1 MDFLRVNYIFYRH
14 LFFRSLLT
22 AIAVVIFLF
31 LFDLFISLATNS
43 DMFNDNF
50 SKILTD
56 QLDSSFRNVL
66 QYFEILMLI
75 AVLISL
81 ARFRESGNL
90 NFLQSLSI
98 SPFKILLLSSFGP
111 VLLSLLFMY
120 AGQKDNLPNKLSSK
134 NDYFL
139 ISDKAIFHHQPEEQK
154 IFKLSEDNALEV
166 IYSRANEE
174 NVFNISY
181 ISRGLKESRSVIDSI
196 SYNNLVLPKESED
209 NLKLKLLP
217 FTTIGV
223 IFLSSLLVFSQARV
237 ISVGRVI
244 IYGLLIGFSYKI
256 FDDLIQ
262 AIFMAFSF
270 QSILQY
276 IILPVVFFVLGVY
289 GLKKSTKF

>member
-1 MDFLRVNYIFYRH
+1 MNYIFYRH
-14 LFFRSLLT
+14 LIFRSLFT
-22 AIAVVIFLF
+22 AIIVVTFLF
-31 LFDLFISLATNS
+31 LFDLFISIATNS

-50 SKILTD
+50 SKILMD
-56 QLDSSFRNVL
+56 QLVSSFRNVL

-90 NFLQSLSI
+90 DFLQSLSI
-98 SPFKILLLSSFGP
+98 SPFKILILSSLGP
-111 VLLSLLFMY
+111 ILLSLLFMQL
-120 AGQKDNLPNKLSSK
+120 GQKDNLLNELSLK

-139 ISDKAIFHHQPEEQK
+139 ISDKTIFHHQPEEQK
-154 IFKLSEDNALEV
+154 IFKLSDDNALEI
-166 IYSRANEE
+166 IYSRANDE
-174 NVFNISY
+174 NTFNILYTSE
-181 ISRGLKESRSVIDSI
+181 GLEEGKSVIESL
-196 SYNNLVLPKESED
+196 SNNNLVLPSDSEK

-217 FTTIGV
+217 FTTLGV

-244 IYGLLIGFSYKI
+244 LYGLLIGFGYKI
-256 FDDLIQ
+256 IDDLIQ
-262 AIFMAFSF
+262 AIFVAYSF

-276 IILPVVFFVLGVY
+276 TIVPVIFFVLGAY

>member
-1 MDFLRVNYIFYRH
+1 MNYIFYKH

-22 AIAVVIFLF
+22 AIIVVIFLF
-31 LFDLFISLATNS
+31 SFDLFISLATNS
-43 DMFNDNF
+43 DMFNENF

-56 QLDSSFRNVL
+56 QLSSSFRNVL

-98 SPFKILLLSSFGP
+98 SPFKILLLSSLGP
-111 VLLSLLFMY
+111 ILLSLLFMF
-120 AGQKDNLPNKLSSK
+120 AGQKSNLLNELSSK

-139 ISDKAIFHHQPEEQK
+139 VSDKAIFHHQPEEQK

-174 NVFNISY
+174 NVFNILY
-181 ISRGLKESRSVIDSI
+181 EGAGFKDTKSVIESI
-196 SYNNLVLPKESED
+196 SNNNFVLPKESKN

-217 FTTIGV
+217 FTTLGV

-244 IYGLLIGFSYKI
+244 LYGLLIGFSYKI
-256 FDDLIQ
+256 INDLIQ
-262 AIFMAFSF
+262 AIFMAFSS
-270 QSILQY
+270 QSIFQY
-276 IILPVVFFVLGVY
+276 IILPIVFFVLGVY

>member
-1 MDFLRVNYIFYRH
+1 MNYIFYKH

-22 AIAVVIFLF
+22 AIIVVIFLF
-31 LFDLFISLATNS
+31 SFDLFISLATNS
-43 DMFNDNF
+43 DMFNENF

-56 QLDSSFRNVL
+56 QLGSSFRNVL

-98 SPFKILLLSSFGP
+98 SPFKILLLSSLGP
-111 VLLSLLFMY
+111 ILLSLLFMY
-120 AGQKDNLPNKLSSK
+120 AGQKSNLLNELSSK

-139 ISDKAIFHHQPEEQK
+139 VSDKAIFHHQPEEQK

-174 NVFNISY
+174 NVFNILY
-181 ISRGLKESRSVIDSI
+181 EGAGFKDTKSVIESI
-196 SYNNLVLPKESED
+196 SNNNFVLPKESKN

-217 FTTIGV
+217 FTTLGV

-244 IYGLLIGFSYKI
+244 LYGLLIGFSYKI
-256 FDDLIQ
+256 INDLIQ
-262 AIFMAFSF
+262 AIFMAFSS
-270 QSILQY
+270 QSIFQY
-276 IILPVVFFVLGVY
+276 IILPSVFFVLGVY

>member
-1 MDFLRVNYIFYRH
+1 MNYIFYKH

-22 AIAVVIFLF
+22 AIIVVIFLF
-31 LFDLFISLATNS
+31 SFDLFISLATNS
-43 DMFNDNF
+43 DMFNENF

-56 QLDSSFRNVL
+56 QLGSSFRNVL

-98 SPFKILLLSSFGP
+98 SPFKILLLSSLGP
-111 VLLSLLFMY
+111 ILLSLLFMY
-120 AGQKDNLPNKLSSK
+120 AGQKSNLLNELPSK

-139 ISDKAIFHHQPEEQK
+139 VSDKAIFHNQPEEQK

-174 NVFNISY
+174 DVFNILYESA
-181 ISRGLKESRSVIDSI
+181 GLKDTKSVIESI
-196 SYNNLVLPKESED
+196 SNNNFVLSKESKN

-217 FTTIGV
+217 FTTLGV

-244 IYGLLIGFSYKI
+244 LYGLLIGFSYKI
-256 FDDLIQ
+256 INDLIQ
-262 AIFMAFSF
+262 AIFMAFSS
-270 QSILQY
+270 QSIFQY
-276 IILPVVFFVLGVY
+276 IILPIVFFVLGVY

>member
-1 MDFLRVNYIFYRH
+1 MNYIFYKH
-14 LFFRSLLT
+14 LFFRSLFT
-22 AIAVVIFLF
+22 AIIVVIFLF
-31 LFDLFISLATNS
+31 SFDLFISLATNS
-43 DMFNDNF
+43 DMFNENF

-56 QLDSSFRNVL
+56 QLGSSFRNVL

-98 SPFKILLLSSFGP
+98 SPFKILLLSSLGP
-111 VLLSLLFMY
+111 ILLSLLFMY
-120 AGQKDNLPNKLSSK
+120 AGQNGNLLNELSSK

-139 ISDKAIFHHQPEEQK
+139 VSDKAIFHHQPEEQK

-174 NVFNISY
+174 NVFNILY
-181 ISRGLKESRSVIDSI
+181 ESAGFKDTKSVIESI
-196 SYNNLVLPKESED
+196 SNNNFVLPKESKN

-217 FTTIGV
+217 FTTLGV

-244 IYGLLIGFSYKI
+244 LYGLLIGFSYKI
-256 FDDLIQ
+256 INDLIQ
-262 AIFMAFSF
+262 AIFMAFSS
-270 QSILQY
+270 QSIFQY
-276 IILPVVFFVLGVY
+276 ITLPVVFFVLGVY

>member
-1 MDFLRVNYIFYRH
+1 MNYIFYKH

-22 AIAVVIFLF
+22 AIIVVIFLF
-31 LFDLFISLATNS
+31 SFDLFISLATNS
-43 DMFNDNF
+43 DMFNENF

-56 QLDSSFRNVL
+56 QLGSSFRNVL

-98 SPFKILLLSSFGP
+98 SPFKILLLSSLGP
-111 VLLSLLFMY
+111 ILLSLLFMY
-120 AGQKDNLPNKLSSK
+120 AGQKSNLLNELPSK

-139 ISDKAIFHHQPEEQK
+139 VSDKAIFHNQPEEQK

-174 NVFNISY
+174 NVFNILYESA
-181 ISRGLKESRSVIDSI
+181 GLKDTKSVIESI
-196 SYNNLVLPKESED
+196 SNNNFVLPKEIKN
-209 NLKLKLLP
+209 NLKLTLLP
-217 FTTIGV
+217 FTTLGV

-237 ISVGRVI
+237 VSVGRVI
-244 IYGLLIGFSYKI
+244 LYGLLIGFSYKI
-256 FDDLIQ
+256 INDLIQ
-262 AIFMAFSF
+262 AIFMAFSS
-270 QSILQY
+270 QSIFQY
-276 IILPVVFFVLGVY
+276 IILPIVFFVLGVY

>member
-1 MDFLRVNYIFYRH
+1 MNYIFYKH

-22 AIAVVIFLF
+22 AIIVVIFLF
-31 LFDLFISLATNS
+31 SFDLFISLATNS
-43 DMFNDNF
+43 DMFNENF

-56 QLDSSFRNVL
+56 QLGSSFRNVL

-98 SPFKILLLSSFGP
+98 SPFKILLLSSLGP
-111 VLLSLLFMY
+111 ILLSLLFMY
-120 AGQKDNLPNKLSSK
+120 AGQKSNLLNELSPK

-139 ISDKAIFHHQPEEQK
+139 VSDKAIFHHQPEEQK

-166 IYSRANEE
+166 IYSRANEK
-174 NVFNISY
+174 NVFNILYESA
-181 ISRGLKESRSVIDSI
+181 GLKDTKSVIESI
-196 SYNNLVLPKESED
+196 SNNNFVLSKESK
-209 NLKLKLLP
+209 NNFKLKLLP
-217 FTTIGV
+217 FTTLGV

-244 IYGLLIGFSYKI
+244 LYGLLIGFSYKI
-256 FDDLIQ
+256 INDLVQ
-262 AIFMAFSF
+262 AIFMAFSS
-270 QSILQY
+270 QSIFQY

>member
-1 MDFLRVNYIFYRH
+1 MNYIFYKY

-22 AIAVVIFLF
+22 AIIVVIFLF
-31 LFDLFISLATNS
+31 SLDLFISLATNS
-43 DMFNDNF
+43 DMFNENF

-56 QLDSSFRNVL
+56 QLGSSFRNVL

-98 SPFKILLLSSFGP
+98 SPFKILLLSSLGP
-111 VLLSLLFMY
+111 ILLSLLFMY
-120 AGQKDNLPNKLSSK
+120 AGQKSNLLNELPSK

-139 ISDKAIFHHQPEEQK
+139 VSDKAIFHNQPEEQK

-174 NVFNISY
+174 NVFNILY
-181 ISRGLKESRSVIDSI
+181 ESAGFKDTKSVIESI
-196 SYNNLVLPKESED
+196 SNNNFVLPKESKN

-217 FTTIGV
+217 FTTLGV

-244 IYGLLIGFSYKI
+244 LYGLLIGFSYKI
-256 FDDLIQ
+256 INDLIQ
-262 AIFMAFSF
+262 AIFMAFSS
-270 QSILQY
+270 QSIFQY
-276 IILPVVFFVLGVY
+276 IILPIVFFVLGVY

>member
-1 MDFLRVNYIFYRH
+1 MNYIFYKH

-22 AIAVVIFLF
+22 AIIVVIFLF
-31 LFDLFISLATNS
+31 SFDLFISLATNS
-43 DMFNDNF
+43 DMFNENF

-56 QLDSSFRNVL
+56 QLGSSFRNVL

-98 SPFKILLLSSFGP
+98 SPFKILLLSSLGP
-111 VLLSLLFMY
+111 ILLSLLFMH
-120 AGQKDNLPNKLSSK
+120 AGQKSNLLNELSPK

-139 ISDKAIFHHQPEEQK
+139 VSDKAIFHHQPEEQK

-174 NVFNISY
+174 NVFNILY
-181 ISRGLKESRSVIDSI
+181 EGAGFKDTKSVIESI
-196 SYNNLVLPKESED
+196 SNNNFVLPKESKN

-217 FTTIGV
+217 FTTLGV

-244 IYGLLIGFSYKI
+244 LYGLLIGFSYKI
-256 FDDLIQ
+256 INDLIQ
-262 AIFMAFSF
+262 AIFMAFSS
-270 QSILQY
+270 QSIFQY
-276 IILPVVFFVLGVY
+276 IILPIVFFVLGVY

>member
-1 MDFLRVNYIFYRH
+1 
-14 LFFRSLLT
+14 
-22 AIAVVIFLF
+22 
-31 LFDLFISLATNS
+31 
-43 DMFNDNF
+43 MFNENF

-56 QLDSSFRNVL
+56 QLGSSFRNVL

-90 NFLQSLSI
+90 NFLQSLSM
-98 SPFKILLLSSFGP
+98 SPFKILLLSSLGP
-111 VLLSLLFMY
+111 ILLSLLFMY
-120 AGQKDNLPNKLSSK
+120 AGQKSNLLNELPSK

-139 ISDKAIFHHQPEEQK
+139 VSDKAIFHNQPEEQK

-174 NVFNISY
+174 NVFNILY
-181 ISRGLKESRSVIDSI
+181 EGAGFKDTKSVIESI
-196 SYNNLVLPKESED
+196 SNNNFVLPKESKN

-217 FTTIGV
+217 FTTLGV

-244 IYGLLIGFSYKI
+244 LYGLLIGFSYKI
-256 FDDLIQ
+256 INDLIQ
-262 AIFMAFSF
+262 AIFMAFSS
-270 QSILQY
+270 QSIFQY

>member
-1 MDFLRVNYIFYRH
+1 MNYIFYKH

-22 AIAVVIFLF
+22 AIIVVIFLF
-31 LFDLFISLATNS
+31 SFDLFISLATNS
-43 DMFNDNF
+43 DMFNENF

-56 QLDSSFRNVL
+56 QLGSSFRNVL

-98 SPFKILLLSSFGP
+98 SPFKILLLSSLGP
-111 VLLSLLFMY
+111 ILLSLLFMF
-120 AGQKDNLPNKLSSK
+120 AGQKSNLLNELSSK

-139 ISDKAIFHHQPEEQK
+139 VSDKAIFHHQPEEQK

-174 NVFNISY
+174 NVFNILY
-181 ISRGLKESRSVIDSI
+181 ESAGFKDTKSVIESI
-196 SYNNLVLPKESED
+196 SNNNFVLPKESKN

-217 FTTIGV
+217 FTTLGV

-244 IYGLLIGFSYKI
+244 LYGLLIGFSYKI
-256 FDDLIQ
+256 INDLIQ
-262 AIFMAFSF
+262 AIFMAFSS
-270 QSILQY
+270 QSIFQY
-276 IILPVVFFVLGVY
+276 ITLPVVFFVLGVY

>member
-1 MDFLRVNYIFYRH
+1 MNYIFYKH

-22 AIAVVIFLF
+22 AIIVVIFLF
-31 LFDLFISLATNS
+31 SFDLFISLATNS
-43 DMFNDNF
+43 DMFNENF

-56 QLDSSFRNVL
+56 QLGSSFRNVL

-98 SPFKILLLSSFGP
+98 SPFKILLLSSLGP
-111 VLLSLLFMY
+111 ILLSLLFMY
-120 AGQKDNLPNKLSSK
+120 AGQKSNLLNELPSK

-139 ISDKAIFHHQPEEQK
+139 VSDKAIFHNQPEEQK

-174 NVFNISY
+174 NVFNILY
-181 ISRGLKESRSVIDSI
+181 ESAGFKDTKSVIESI
-196 SYNNLVLPKESED
+196 SNNNFVLPKESKN

-217 FTTIGV
+217 FTTLGV

-244 IYGLLIGFSYKI
+244 LYGLLIGFSYKI
-256 FDDLIQ
+256 INDLVQ
-262 AIFMAFSF
+262 AIFMAFSS
-270 QSILQY
+270 QSIYQY

>member
-1 MDFLRVNYIFYRH
+1 MNYIFYKH

-22 AIAVVIFLF
+22 AIIVVIFLF
-31 LFDLFISLATNS
+31 SFDLFISLATNS
-43 DMFNDNF
+43 DMFNENF

-56 QLDSSFRNVL
+56 QLGSSFRNVL

-98 SPFKILLLSSFGP
+98 SPFKILLLSSLGP
-111 VLLSLLFMY
+111 ILLSLLFMY
-120 AGQKDNLPNKLSSK
+120 AGQKGNLLNELSSK

-139 ISDKAIFHHQPEEQK
+139 VSDKAIFHNQPEEQK

-174 NVFNISY
+174 NVFNILY
-181 ISRGLKESRSVIDSI
+181 ESAGFKDTKSVIESI
-196 SYNNLVLPKESED
+196 SNNNFVLPKESKN

-217 FTTIGV
+217 FTTLGV

-244 IYGLLIGFSYKI
+244 LYGLLIGFSYKI
-256 FDDLIQ
+256 INDLVQ
-262 AIFMAFSF
+262 AIFMAFSS
-270 QSILQY
+270 QSIFQY
-276 IILPVVFFVLGVY
+276 IILPLVFFVLGVY
-289 GLKKSTKF
+289 GLKRSTKF

>member
-1 MDFLRVNYIFYRH
+1 MNYIFYKH
-14 LFFRSLLT
+14 LFFRSLFT
-22 AIAVVIFLF
+22 AIIVVIFLF
-31 LFDLFISLATNS
+31 SFDLFISLATNS
-43 DMFNDNF
+43 DMFNENF

-66 QYFEILMLI
+66 QYFEILMLM

-90 NFLQSLSI
+90 NFLQSISI
-98 SPFKILLLSSFGP
+98 SPFKILLLSSLGP
-111 VLLSLLFMY
+111 ILLSLLFMY
-120 AGQKDNLPNKLSSK
+120 VGQTSNLLNELSSK

-139 ISDKAIFHHQPEEQK
+139 VSDKAIFHHQPEEQK

-174 NVFNISY
+174 NVFNILY
-181 ISRGLKESRSVIDSI
+181 ESAGFKDTKSVIESI
-196 SYNNLVLPKESED
+196 SNNNFVLPKESKN

-217 FTTIGV
+217 YTTLGV

-244 IYGLLIGFSYKI
+244 LYGLLIGFSYKI
-256 FDDLIQ
+256 INDLIQ
-262 AIFMAFSF
+262 AIFMAFSS
-270 QSILQY
+270 QSIFQY

>member
-1 MDFLRVNYIFYRH
+1 MNYIFYKH

-22 AIAVVIFLF
+22 AIIVVIFLF
-31 LFDLFISLATNS
+31 SFDLFISLATNS
-43 DMFNDNF
+43 DMFNKNF

-56 QLDSSFRNVL
+56 QLGSSFRNVL

-98 SPFKILLLSSFGP
+98 SPFKILLLSSLGP
-111 VLLSLLFMY
+111 ILLSLLFMY
-120 AGQKDNLPNKLSSK
+120 AGQKSNLLNELSSK

-139 ISDKAIFHHQPEEQK
+139 VSDKAIFHHQPEEQK

-174 NVFNISY
+174 NIFNILY
-181 ISRGLKESRSVIDSI
+181 ESAGFKDTKSVIESI
-196 SYNNLVLPKESED
+196 SNNNFVLPKESKN

-217 FTTIGV
+217 FTTLGV

-244 IYGLLIGFSYKI
+244 LYGLLIGFSYKI
-256 FDDLIQ
+256 INDLIQ
-262 AIFMAFSF
+262 AIFMAFSS
-270 QSILQY
+270 QSIFQY

>member
-1 MDFLRVNYIFYRH
+1 MNYIFYKH

-22 AIAVVIFLF
+22 AIIVVIFLF
-31 LFDLFISLATNS
+31 SFDLFISLATNS
-43 DMFNDNF
+43 DMFNENF

-56 QLDSSFRNVL
+56 QLYSSFRNVL

-98 SPFKILLLSSFGP
+98 SPFKILLLSSLGP
-111 VLLSLLFMY
+111 ILLSLLFMY
-120 AGQKDNLPNKLSSK
+120 AGQISNLLNELPSK

-139 ISDKAIFHHQPEEQK
+139 VSDKAIFHNQPEEQK

-166 IYSRANEE
+166 IYSRASEE
-174 NVFNISY
+174 NVFNILY
-181 ISRGLKESRSVIDSI
+181 ESAGFKDTKSVIESI
-196 SYNNLVLPKESED
+196 SNNNFVLPKESKN

-217 FTTIGV
+217 FTTLGV

-244 IYGLLIGFSYKI
+244 LYGLLIGFSYKI
-256 FDDLIQ
+256 INDLIQ
-262 AIFMAFSF
+262 AIFMAFSS
-270 QSILQY
+270 QSIFQY
-276 IILPVVFFVLGVY
+276 IILPIVFFVLGVY

>member
-1 MDFLRVNYIFYRH
+1 MNYIFYKH
-14 LFFRSLLT
+14 LFFRSLFT
-22 AIAVVIFLF
+22 AIIVVIFLF
-31 LFDLFISLATNS
+31 SFDLFISLATNS
-43 DMFNDNF
+43 DMFNENF

-56 QLDSSFRNVL
+56 QLGSSSRNVL

-98 SPFKILLLSSFGP
+98 SPFKILLLSSLGP
-111 VLLSLLFMY
+111 ILLSLLFMY
-120 AGQKDNLPNKLSSK
+120 VGQTSNLLNELSSK

-139 ISDKAIFHHQPEEQK
+139 VSDKAIFHHQPEEQK

-174 NVFNISY
+174 NVFNILY
-181 ISRGLKESRSVIDSI
+181 ESAGFKDTKSVIESI
-196 SYNNLVLPKESED
+196 SNNNFVLPKESKN

-217 FTTIGV
+217 YTTLGV
-223 IFLSSLLVFSQARV
+223 IFLSSLLVFSQARA

-244 IYGLLIGFSYKI
+244 LYGLLIGFSYKI
-256 FDDLIQ
+256 INDLIQ
-262 AIFMAFSF
+262 AIFMAFSS
-270 QSILQY
+270 QSIFQY

>member
-1 MDFLRVNYIFYRH
+1 MNYIFYKH

-22 AIAVVIFLF
+22 AIIVVIFLF
-31 LFDLFISLATNS
+31 SFDLFISLATNS
-43 DMFNDNF
+43 DMFNENF

-56 QLDSSFRNVL
+56 QLGSSFRNVL

-98 SPFKILLLSSFGP
+98 SPFKILLLSSLGP
-111 VLLSLLFMY
+111 ILLSLLFMY
-120 AGQKDNLPNKLSSK
+120 AGQKSNLLNELPSK

-139 ISDKAIFHHQPEEQK
+139 VSDKAIFHNQPEEQK

-174 NVFNISY
+174 NVFNILYESAGFKDTKSVIES
-181 ISRGLKESRSVIDSI
+181 ISNNNFVLSKESK
-196 SYNNLVLPKESED
+196 N

-217 FTTIGV
+217 FTTLGV

-244 IYGLLIGFSYKI
+244 LYGLLIGFSYKI
-256 FDDLIQ
+256 INDLVQ
-262 AIFMAFSF
+262 AIFMAFSS
-270 QSILQY
+270 QSIFQY
-276 IILPVVFFVLGVY
+276 IILPVVFFVSGVY

>member
-1 MDFLRVNYIFYRH
+1 MNYIFYKH

-22 AIAVVIFLF
+22 AIIVVIFLF
-31 LFDLFISLATNS
+31 SFDLFISLATNS
-43 DMFNDNF
+43 DMFNENF

-56 QLDSSFRNVL
+56 QLGSSFRNVL

-98 SPFKILLLSSFGP
+98 SPFKILLLSSLGP
-111 VLLSLLFMY
+111 ILLSLLFMY
-120 AGQKDNLPNKLSSK
+120 AGQKSNLLNELSPK

-139 ISDKAIFHHQPEEQK
+139 VSDKAIFHHQPEEQK

-174 NVFNISY
+174 NVFNILY
-181 ISRGLKESRSVIDSI
+181 EGAGFKDTKSVIESI
-196 SYNNLVLPKESED
+196 SNNNFVLPKESKN

-217 FTTIGV
+217 FTTLGV

-244 IYGLLIGFSYKI
+244 LYGLLIGFSYKI
-256 FDDLIQ
+256 INDLIQ
-262 AIFMAFSF
+262 AIFMAFSS
-270 QSILQY
+270 QSIFQY

>member
-1 MDFLRVNYIFYRH
+1 MNYIFYKH

-22 AIAVVIFLF
+22 AIIVVIFLF
-31 LFDLFISLATNS
+31 SFDLFISLATNS
-43 DMFNDNF
+43 DMFNENF

-56 QLDSSFRNVL
+56 QLGSSFRNVL

-98 SPFKILLLSSFGP
+98 SPFKILLLSSLGP
-111 VLLSLLFMY
+111 ILLSLLFMY
-120 AGQKDNLPNKLSSK
+120 AGQKSNLLNELSSK

-139 ISDKAIFHHQPEEQK
+139 VSDKAIFHHQPEEQK

-174 NVFNISY
+174 NVFNILY
-181 ISRGLKESRSVIDSI
+181 ESAGFKDTKSVIESI
-196 SYNNLVLPKESED
+196 SNNNFVLPKESKN

-217 FTTIGV
+217 FTTLGV

-244 IYGLLIGFSYKI
+244 LYGLLIGFSYKI
-256 FDDLIQ
+256 INDLIQ
-262 AIFMAFSF
+262 AIFMAFSS
-270 QSILQY
+270 QSIFQY
-276 IILPVVFFVLGVY
+276 ITLPVVFFVLGVY

>member
-1 MDFLRVNYIFYRH
+1 MNYIFYKH
-14 LFFRSLLT
+14 LFFRSLFT
-22 AIAVVIFLF
+22 AIIVVIFLF
-31 LFDLFISLATNS
+31 SFDLFISLATNS
-43 DMFNDNF
+43 DMFNENF

-56 QLDSSFRNVL
+56 QLGSSFRNVL

-98 SPFKILLLSSFGP
+98 SPFKILLLSSLGP
-111 VLLSLLFMY
+111 ILLSLLFMY
-120 AGQKDNLPNKLSSK
+120 AGQKGNLLNELSSK

-139 ISDKAIFHHQPEEQK
+139 VSDKAIFHHQPEEQK

-174 NVFNISY
+174 NVFNILY
-181 ISRGLKESRSVIDSI
+181 ESAGFKDTKSVIESI
-196 SYNNLVLPKESED
+196 SNNNFVLPKESKN

-217 FTTIGV
+217 YTTLGV

-244 IYGLLIGFSYKI
+244 LYGLLIGFSYKI
-256 FDDLIQ
+256 INDLIQ
-262 AIFMAFSF
+262 AIFMAFSS
-270 QSILQY
+270 QSIFQY

>member
-1 MDFLRVNYIFYRH
+1 MNYIFYKH

-22 AIAVVIFLF
+22 AIIVVIFLF
-31 LFDLFISLATNS
+31 SFDLFISLATNS
-43 DMFNDNF
+43 DMFNENF

-56 QLDSSFRNVL
+56 QLGSSFRNVL

-98 SPFKILLLSSFGP
+98 SPFKILLLSSLGP
-111 VLLSLLFMY
+111 ILLSFLFMY
-120 AGQKDNLPNKLSSK
+120 AGQKSNLLNELPSK

-139 ISDKAIFHHQPEEQK
+139 VSDKAIFHNQPEEQK

-174 NVFNISY
+174 NVFNILY
-181 ISRGLKESRSVIDSI
+181 ESAGFKDTKSVIESI
-196 SYNNLVLPKESED
+196 SNNNFVLPKESKN

-217 FTTIGV
+217 FTTLGV

-244 IYGLLIGFSYKI
+244 LYGLLIGFSYKI
-256 FDDLIQ
+256 INDLVQ
-262 AIFMAFSF
+262 AIFMAFSS
-270 QSILQY
+270 QSIFQY

>member
-1 MDFLRVNYIFYRH
+1 MNYIFYKH
-14 LFFRSLLT
+14 LFFRSLFT
-22 AIAVVIFLF
+22 AIIVVIFLF
-31 LFDLFISLATNS
+31 SFDLFISLATNS
-43 DMFNDNF
+43 DMFNENF

-56 QLDSSFRNVL
+56 QLGSSSRNVL

-98 SPFKILLLSSFGP
+98 SPFKILLLSSLGP
-111 VLLSLLFMY
+111 ILLSLLFMY
-120 AGQKDNLPNKLSSK
+120 VGQTSNLLNELSSK

-139 ISDKAIFHHQPEEQK
+139 VSDKAIFHHQPEEQK

-174 NVFNISY
+174 NVFNILY
-181 ISRGLKESRSVIDSI
+181 ESAGFKDTKSVIESI
-196 SYNNLVLPKESED
+196 SNNNFVLPKESKN

-217 FTTIGV
+217 YTTLGV

-244 IYGLLIGFSYKI
+244 LYGLLIGFSYKI
-256 FDDLIQ
+256 INDLIQ
-262 AIFMAFSF
+262 AIFMAFSS
-270 QSILQY
+270 QSIFQY

>member
-1 MDFLRVNYIFYRH
+1 MNYIFYKH

-22 AIAVVIFLF
+22 AIIVVIFLF
-31 LFDLFISLATNS
+31 SFDLFISLATNS
-43 DMFNDNF
+43 DMFNENF

-98 SPFKILLLSSFGP
+98 SPFKILLLSSLGP
-111 VLLSLLFMY
+111 ILLSLLFMF
-120 AGQKDNLPNKLSSK
+120 AGQKSNLLNELSSK

-139 ISDKAIFHHQPEEQK
+139 VSDKAIFHHQPEEQK

-174 NVFNISY
+174 NVFNILYESA
-181 ISRGLKESRSVIDSI
+181 GLKDTKSVVESI
-196 SYNNLVLPKESED
+196 SNNNFVLSKESKN

-217 FTTIGV
+217 FTTLGV

-244 IYGLLIGFSYKI
+244 LYGLLIGFSYKI
-256 FDDLIQ
+256 INDLIQ
-262 AIFMAFSF
+262 AIFMAFSN
-270 QSILQY
+270 QSIFQY

>member
-1 MDFLRVNYIFYRH
+1 MNYIFYKH

-22 AIAVVIFLF
+22 AIIVVIFLF
-31 LFDLFISLATNS
+31 SFDLFISLATNS
-43 DMFNDNF
+43 DMFNENF

-56 QLDSSFRNVL
+56 QLGSSFRNVL

-98 SPFKILLLSSFGP
+98 SPFKILLLSSLGP
-111 VLLSLLFMY
+111 ILLSLLFMY
-120 AGQKDNLPNKLSSK
+120 AGQKSNLLNELPSK

-139 ISDKAIFHHQPEEQK
+139 VSDKAIFHNQPEEQK

-174 NVFNISY
+174 NVFNILY
-181 ISRGLKESRSVIDSI
+181 ESAGFKDTKSVIESI
-196 SYNNLVLPKESED
+196 SNNNFVLPKESKN

-217 FTTIGV
+217 FTTLGV

-244 IYGLLIGFSYKI
+244 LYGLLIGFSYKI
-256 FDDLIQ
+256 INDLVQ
-262 AIFMAFSF
+262 AIFMAFSS
-270 QSILQY
+270 QSIFQY

>member
-1 MDFLRVNYIFYRH
+1 MNYIFYKH

-22 AIAVVIFLF
+22 AIIAVIFLF
-31 LFDLFISLATNS
+31 SFDLFISLATNS
-43 DMFNDNF
+43 DLFNENF
-50 SKILTD
+50 LKILTD
-56 QLDSSFRNVL
+56 QLGSSFRNVL

-98 SPFKILLLSSFGP
+98 SPFKILLLSSLGP
-111 VLLSLLFMY
+111 ILLSLLFMY
-120 AGQKDNLPNKLSSK
+120 AGQKGNLLNELSSK

-139 ISDKAIFHHQPEEQK
+139 VSDKAIFHHQPEEQK

-174 NVFNISY
+174 NVFNILY
-181 ISRGLKESRSVIDSI
+181 ESAGFKDTKSVIESI
-196 SYNNLVLPKESED
+196 SNNNFVLPKESKN

-217 FTTIGV
+217 FTTLGV

-244 IYGLLIGFSYKI
+244 LYGLLIGFSYKI
-256 FDDLIQ
+256 INDLIQ
-262 AIFMAFSF
+262 AIFMAFSS
-270 QSILQY
+270 QSIFQY

>member
-1 MDFLRVNYIFYRH
+1 MNYIFYKH
-14 LFFRSLLT
+14 LFFRSLFT
-22 AIAVVIFLF
+22 AIIVVIFLF
-31 LFDLFISLATNS
+31 SFDLFISLATNS
-43 DMFNDNF
+43 DMFNENF

-56 QLDSSFRNVL
+56 QLYSSFRNVL

-90 NFLQSLSI
+90 SFLQSLSI
-98 SPFKILLLSSFGP
+98 SPFKILLLSSLGP
-111 VLLSLLFMY
+111 ILLSLLFMY
-120 AGQKDNLPNKLSSK
+120 VGQTSNLLNELSSK

-139 ISDKAIFHHQPEEQK
+139 VSDKAIFHHQPEEQK

-174 NVFNISY
+174 NVFNILY
-181 ISRGLKESRSVIDSI
+181 ESAGFKDTKSVIESI
-196 SYNNLVLPKESED
+196 SNNNFVLPKESKN

-217 FTTIGV
+217 YTTLGV

-244 IYGLLIGFSYKI
+244 LYGLLIGFSYKI
-256 FDDLIQ
+256 INDLIQ
-262 AIFMAFSF
+262 AIFMAFSS
-270 QSILQY
+270 QSIFQY

>member
-1 MDFLRVNYIFYRH
+1 MNYIFYKH

-22 AIAVVIFLF
+22 AIIVVIFLF
-31 LFDLFISLATNS
+31 SFDLFISLATNS
-43 DMFNDNF
+43 DMFNENF

-56 QLDSSFRNVL
+56 QLGSSFRNVL

-75 AVLISL
+75 AVLVSL

-98 SPFKILLLSSFGP
+98 SPFKILLLSSLGP
-111 VLLSLLFMY
+111 ILLSFLFMY
-120 AGQKDNLPNKLSSK
+120 AGQKSNLLNELPSK

-139 ISDKAIFHHQPEEQK
+139 VSDKAIFHNQPEEQK

-174 NVFNISY
+174 NVFNILY
-181 ISRGLKESRSVIDSI
+181 ESAGFKDTKSVIESI
-196 SYNNLVLPKESED
+196 SNNNFVLPKESKN

-217 FTTIGV
+217 FTTLGV

-244 IYGLLIGFSYKI
+244 LYGLLIGFSYKI
-256 FDDLIQ
+256 INDLVQ
-262 AIFMAFSF
+262 AIFMAFSS
-270 QSILQY
+270 QSIFQY

>member
-1 MDFLRVNYIFYRH
+1 MNYIFYKH

-22 AIAVVIFLF
+22 AIIVVIFLF
-31 LFDLFISLATNS
+31 SFDLFISLATNS
-43 DMFNDNF
+43 DLFNENF
-50 SKILTD
+50 LKILTD
-56 QLDSSFRNVL
+56 QLGSSFRNVL

-98 SPFKILLLSSFGP
+98 SPFKILLLSSLGP
-111 VLLSLLFMY
+111 ILLSLLFMY
-120 AGQKDNLPNKLSSK
+120 AGQKGNLLNELSSK

-139 ISDKAIFHHQPEEQK
+139 VSDKAIFHHQPEEQK

-174 NVFNISY
+174 NVFNILY
-181 ISRGLKESRSVIDSI
+181 ESAGFKDTKSVIESI
-196 SYNNLVLPKESED
+196 SNNNFVLPKEIKN
-209 NLKLKLLP
+209 NLKLTLLP
-217 FTTIGV
+217 FTTLGV

-237 ISVGRVI
+237 VSVGRVI
-244 IYGLLIGFSYKI
+244 LYGLLIGFSYKI
-256 FDDLIQ
+256 INDLIQ
-262 AIFMAFSF
+262 AIFMAFSS
-270 QSILQY
+270 QSIFQY

>member
-1 MDFLRVNYIFYRH
+1 
-14 LFFRSLLT
+14 
-22 AIAVVIFLF
+22 
-31 LFDLFISLATNS
+31 
-43 DMFNDNF
+43 
-50 SKILTD
+50 
-56 QLDSSFRNVL
+56 
-66 QYFEILMLI
+66 MLI

-90 NFLQSLSI
+90 NFLQSLSM
-98 SPFKILLLSSFGP
+98 SPFKILLLSSLGP
-111 VLLSLLFMY
+111 ILLSLLFMF
-120 AGQKDNLPNKLSSK
+120 AGQKSNLLNELSSK

-139 ISDKAIFHHQPEEQK
+139 VSDKAIFHHQPEEQK

-174 NVFNISY
+174 DVFNIFYESA
-181 ISRGLKESRSVIDSI
+181 GLKDTKSVIESI
-196 SYNNLVLPKESED
+196 SNNNFVLPKEIKN
-209 NLKLKLLP
+209 NLKLTLLP
-217 FTTIGV
+217 FTTLGV

-237 ISVGRVI
+237 VSVGRVI
-244 IYGLLIGFSYKI
+244 LYGLLIGFSYKI
-256 FDDLIQ
+256 INDLIQ

>member
-1 MDFLRVNYIFYRH
+1 MNYIFYKH

-22 AIAVVIFLF
+22 AIIVVIFLF
-31 LFDLFISLATNS
+31 SFDLFISLATNS
-43 DMFNDNF
+43 DMFNENF

-56 QLDSSFRNVL
+56 QLGSSFRNVL

-98 SPFKILLLSSFGP
+98 SPFKILLLSSLGP
-111 VLLSLLFMY
+111 ILLSLLFMY
-120 AGQKDNLPNKLSSK
+120 AGQKGNLLNELSSK

-139 ISDKAIFHHQPEEQK
+139 VSDKAIFHHQPEEQK

-174 NVFNISY
+174 NVFNILY
-181 ISRGLKESRSVIDSI
+181 ESAGFKDTKSVIESI
-196 SYNNLVLPKESED
+196 SNNNFVLPKESKN

-217 FTTIGV
+217 FTTLGV

-244 IYGLLIGFSYKI
+244 LYGLLIGFSYKI
-256 FDDLIQ
+256 INDLIQ
-262 AIFMAFSF
+262 AIFMAFSS
-270 QSILQY
+270 QSIFQY
-276 IILPVVFFVLGVY
+276 ITLPVVFFVLGVY

>member
-1 MDFLRVNYIFYRH
+1 MNYIFYKH
-14 LFFRSLLT
+14 LFLRSLLT
-22 AIAVVIFLF
+22 AIIVVIFLF
-31 LFDLFISLATNS
+31 SFDLFISLATNS
-43 DMFNDNF
+43 DMFNENF

-56 QLDSSFRNVL
+56 QLYSSFRNVL

-98 SPFKILLLSSFGP
+98 SPFKILLLSSLGP
-111 VLLSLLFMY
+111 ILLSFLFMY
-120 AGQKDNLPNKLSSK
+120 AGQKSNLLNELPSK

-139 ISDKAIFHHQPEEQK
+139 VSDKAIFHNQPEEQK

-174 NVFNISY
+174 NVFNILY
-181 ISRGLKESRSVIDSI
+181 ESAGFKDTKSVIESI
-196 SYNNLVLPKESED
+196 SNNNFVLPKESKN

-217 FTTIGV
+217 FTTLGV

-244 IYGLLIGFSYKI
+244 LYGLLIGFSYKI
-256 FDDLIQ
+256 INDLIQ
-262 AIFMAFSF
+262 AIFMAFSS
-270 QSILQY
+270 QSIFQY